1 MSRSTQLFLV
11 RGYRTLLTL
20 AALFLVFWYLGD
32 LLAWIVVAWV
42 LSLVGHPLMRGLDKI
57 RYRRFRLGGSFRAV
71 ATIAV
76 FYLSF
81 GLFVL
86 LLVPPMIHQASNLS
100 KVNPEKLSLALSAWL
115 DETTQWL
122 EDFGLAE
129 AAQKT
134 QTDSVSRPMVAP
146 PAVREQTLSVDL
158 DSVLTQKGDT
168 ATRTHIA
175 LNIRWELPPLE
186 APAPPTLTVADTLS
200 MRGGFSPLITLK
212 KQIFSF
218 FSPSRMVGLFGNI
231 VGMVGNFSVA
241 LASITF
247 MLFFFL
253 REEDMFERAVLAF
266 VPARKE
272 SETRTVISRIKRLLS
287 RYFLG
292 MALEIMGITLY
303 VWAFLWLLG
312 VPNALLL
319 GFVAALLNTIPY
331 LGPLIGAAFGA
342 VLTITANIDA
352 DFATVTIPL
361 LVKLGLVFWTMQML
375 DNYFLQPWIFSQ
387 SVMAH
392 PMEIFL
398 VIIVGAKFS
407 GVLGMV
413 LAVPAYTVLRV
424 IAAEFL
430 TNIKV
435 VRELTDQMN
444 RELEAKEHGNAP
456 PPSQT

>member
-1 MSRSTQLFLV
+1 MSRTTEVFLRRV
-11 RGYRTLLTL
+11 SRTLISVGIG
-20 AALFLVFWYLGD
+20 LFVFWYLGD
-32 LLAWIVVAWV
+32 LLGWIVVAWV
-42 LSLVGHPLMRGLDKI
+42 LSLVGHPVMRGLDRI
-57 RYRRFRLGGSFRAV
+57 RYKRFRLGGSFRAV
-71 ATIAV
+71 FTIAL
-76 FYLSF
+76 FYLTF
-81 GLFVL
+81 GLFL
-86 LLVPPMIHQASNLS
+86 LLMVPPMVHQASNLS
-100 KVNPEKLSLALSAWL
+100 KVDPEKLSLALSNWL
-115 DETTQWL
+115 DETAEWI

-134 QTDSVSRPMVAP
+134 HPDSLRTP
-146 PAVREQTLSVDL
+146 PAPVRAEKRGQSMQVRL
-158 DSVLTQKGDT
+158 DSVLAQKGDT
-168 ATRTHIA
+168 TLRTDIVLHIDWSPQVETVSPERISNDTVGRPA
-175 LNIRWELPPLE
+175 VSPLLSIKRQLFAFF
-186 APAPPTLTVADTLS
+186 APARL
-200 MRGGFSPLITLK
+200 M
-212 KQIFSF
+212 
-218 FSPSRMVGLFGNI
+218 GLFGNI
-231 VGMVGNFSVA
+231 IGAVGNFSVA

-253 REEDMFERAVLAF
+253 RDDALFERAVLAF
-266 VPARKE
+266 VPVARE
-272 SETRTVISRIKRLLS
+272 SDARTVIGRIKRLLS

-303 VWAFLWLLG
+303 VWALLALLG

-319 GFVAALLNTIPY
+319 GFLAALLNTIPY
-331 LGPLIGAAFGA
+331 LGPLIGAVFGA
-342 VLTITANIDA
+342 VLTVTANIDA

-361 LVKLGLVFWTMQML
+361 LFKLLLVFWSMQML

-430 TNIKV
+430 ANIKV
-435 VRELTDQMN
+435 VRELTGQMS
-444 RELEAKEHGNAP
+444 RELEADEQELP
-456 PPSQT
+456 PPTDRT